1 MEGQEDHENSR
12 EEEGFVE
19 QEFEDEEEE
28 DETVDGKL
36 LVSNQVLVTARMEG
50 LRKRAIEELD
60 LDEDIF
66 RHEPT
71 VFAPKLTAVIKNID
85 IESILQPT
93 SSKRTLKAS
102 IPLLCVHTDEGQ
114 ENNMD
119 DLLEELRSHQLEYNI
134 GHGQEPEQEEKGETE
149 EEAAPVSKSKDVVAE
164 EQGGKEPPSPR
175 FKNTALAGWV
185 EENDIPKLTVQPR
198 ERPKVAF
205 QLLS

>member
-1 MEGQEDHENSR
+1 MES
-12 EEEGFVE
+12 
-19 QEFEDEEEE
+19 
-28 DETVDGKL
+28 
-36 LVSNQVLVTARMEG
+36 
-50 LRKRAIEELD
+50 LRNRAIEELD
-60 LDEDIF
+60 LNEDIF

-71 VFAPKLTAVIKNID
+71 VFAPKLTSVIKNID

-93 SSKRTLKAS
+93 CSKRTLKAS
-102 IPLLCVHTDEGQ
+102 IPLLCIHTDEGQ

-134 GHGQEPEQEEKGETE
+134 GHGQEEPEQEENGEME
-149 EEAAPVSKSKDVVAE
+149 EEAAPVSKSKEVVAK
-164 EQGGKEPPSPR
+164 EQGPPKESTSSR

-205 QLLS
+205 QDFLIRYFPFFVTLGILCKPV

>member
-1 MEGQEDHENSR
+1 M
-12 EEEGFVE
+12 EEEE
-19 QEFEDEEEE
+19 EEEE

-85 IESILQPT
+85 IESILRPT
-93 SSKRTLKAS
+93 CSKRTLKAS
-102 IPLLCVHTDEGQ
+102 IPLLCIHTDEGQ
-114 ENNMD
+114 ENNID

-134 GHGQEPEQEEKGETE
+134 GHGQELEEEEKGEIE
-149 EEAAPVSKSKDVVAE
+149 EEAAPVSKRKDIVAE
-164 EQGGKEPPSPR
+164 EQGGKETTSSSR

-205 QLLS
+205 QHLSKKN

>member
-1 MEGQEDHENSR
+1 M
-12 EEEGFVE
+12 EEEE
-19 QEFEDEEEE
+19 EDEEEE
-28 DETVDGKL
+28 DQTVDGKL

-85 IESILQPT
+85 IKSILQPT

-102 IPLLCVHTDEGQ
+102 IPLLCIHTDEGQ
-114 ENNMD
+114 ENNTD

-134 GHGQEPEQEEKGETE
+134 GHGQDEPEQDEKGEIE
-149 EEAAPVSKSKDVVAE
+149 EEPVPVSKSKDVVAE
-164 EQGGKEPPSPR
+164 EQGGKETTSSSR

-205 QLLS
+205 KHQSI

>member
-1 MEGQEDHENSR
+1 M
-12 EEEGFVE
+12 
-19 QEFEDEEEE
+19 
-28 DETVDGKL
+28 DGKL

-71 VFAPKLTAVIKNID
+71 IFAPKLTAVIKNID

-93 SSKRTLKAS
+93 CSKRTLKAS
-102 IPLLCVHTDEGQ
+102 IPLLCIHTDEGL

-134 GHGQEPEQEEKGETE
+134 GHGQETEQEEKGETE
-149 EEAAPVSKSKDVVAE
+149 EESASVSKSKDVVAE
-164 EQGGKEPPSPR
+164 EQGGKEPPSSR

>member
-1 MEGQEDHENSR
+1 M
-12 EEEGFVE
+12 
-19 QEFEDEEEE
+19 
-28 DETVDGKL
+28 DGKL
-36 LVSNQVLVTARMEG
+36 LVSNQVLVTARMES

-102 IPLLCVHTDEGQ
+102 IPLLCIHTDEGQ
-114 ENNMD
+114 ENNTD

-134 GHGQEPEQEEKGETE
+134 GHSQEPEQEEEKGEME
-149 EEAAPVSKSKDVVAE
+149 EETTAPVSKSKEVVAE
-164 EQGGKEPPSPR
+164 EHQGGKETKSSSR

-205 QLLS
+205 KKN

>member
-1 MEGQEDHENSR
+1 ME
-12 EEEGFVE
+12 E
-19 QEFEDEEEE
+19 QGDDV

-50 LRKRAIEELD
+50 LRKRAIVELD
-60 LDEDIF
+60 LDEDTF

-93 SSKRTLKAS
+93 SSKRTLKSS

-114 ENNMD
+114 ENNMH

-134 GHGQEPEQEEKGETE
+134 GHGQEVEEEEKME
-149 EEAAPVSKSKDVVAE
+149 EESPPTSKSKDVAKE
-164 EQGGKEPPSPR
+164 EEREKERSSSR

-185 EENDIPKLTVQPR
+185 EENDIPKLMVQPR
-198 ERPKVAF
+198 ERPKVF
-205 QLLS
+205 LTSL